1 MKPLT
6 IAIDGHSSTGKSTLA
21 KQLALKLEQSGGLD
35 RPFQKVKPCSVGV
48 MLRRGRRCLAKGHRT
63 TRPSPYDLRS
73 CPVVE
78 VDSYDDDSTPRHGQG

>member
-1 MKPLT
+1 MQPSSHPQCP
-6 IAIDGHSSTGKSTLA
+6 AILEASGDE
-21 KQLALKLEQSGGLD
+21 LEQSGGLD

-63 TRPSPYDLRS
+63 TRPSRYDLRS